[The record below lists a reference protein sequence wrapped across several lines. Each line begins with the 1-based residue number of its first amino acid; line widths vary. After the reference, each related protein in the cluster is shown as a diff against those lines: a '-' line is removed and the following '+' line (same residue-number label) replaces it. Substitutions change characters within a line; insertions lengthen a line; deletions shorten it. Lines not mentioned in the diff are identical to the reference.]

1 MAPKYIFVWDTE
13 TDTFPERYRVRKDT
27 DVYEP
32 DDGDALNGTIE
43 DSVAD
48 ALYADLKQRFPPP
61 RYELDG
67 QHGTRWSTVERIY
80 PGMRSVE

>member
-27 DVYEP
+27 DVVEP

-43 DSVAD
+43 DNEAD

-61 RYELDG
+61 RYALDG
-67 QHGTRWSTVERIY
+67 QHGTRWATIERIY

>member
-1 MAPKYIFVWDTE
+1 MAPKYIFVWDTD

-27 DVYEP
+27 DVHEP

-43 DSVAD
+43 ASEAD

-67 QHGTRWSTVERIY
+67 QHGTRWATIERIY